1 MFSPSKVPNRSAR
14 SWPKN
19 KNGLTFQ
26 KLGSP
31 KASLAQFLDSFMLW
45 ELTTSWRSSLS
56 EGVGWETQATRLLH
70 SPDYS
75 LKAYSDFQHL
85 NQGPQ
90 RSRLPGR
97 LRAVSEFWKGKYW
110 NTCTDAQ
117 TFLQHL
123 VKLICNALYRN
134 KARSVAS
141 RKQSS
146 NSKEEK
152 NIQYIWEHWRCS
164 SNGTICIVRS
174 ALTLRWLFICQ
185 ATLCM
190 WKSVSSKAS
199 EPLKEAQSAI
209 IRLTSP

>member
-1 MFSPSKVPNRSAR
+1 MFSPSKIQEHITAPNRSAQ
-14 SWPKN
+14 SWSKN

-31 KASLAQFLDSFMLW
+31 KASLAQFLDSFMVW
-45 ELTTSWRSSLS
+45 ELTTSWKSS

-75 LKAYSDFQHL
+75 LKACSDLQHL

-90 RSRLPGR
+90 RSKLPGR
-97 LRAVSEFWKGKYW
+97 LLAVSEFWKRKYW
-110 NTCTDAQ
+110 NSCTDAQ
-117 TFLQHL
+117 TFLHHL

-152 NIQYIWEHWRCS
+152 KHPVHLGTLEMFFKWHYLHSKISSYSEMTVHLPSYIIH
-164 SNGTICIVRS
+164 V
-174 ALTLRWLFICQ
+174 
-185 ATLCM
+185 
-190 WKSVSSKAS
+190 KACFF
-199 EPLKEAQSAI
+199 
-209 IRLTSP
+209 